1 MARMGRAV
9 VASGREFE
17 IRHYRVPDPEP
28 NTVLLKQE
36 MAGIC
41 GTDLHN
47 WQNGFGEEVLLGH
60 ENLGIVEAIGPG
72 VETDYLGNTIEI
84 GDRVVFAP
92 GVPSDS
98 THGFRTKLDTLP
110 YFSGG
115 ALTTC
120 I

>member
-17 IRHYRVPDPEP
+17 IRHYPVPDPEP

-47 WQNGFGEEVLLGH
+47 WQNGFGEEILLGH
-60 ENLGIVEAIGPG
+60 ENV
-72 VETDYLGNTIEI
+72 
-84 GDRVVFAP
+84 
-92 GVPSDS
+92 
-98 THGFRTKLDTLP
+98 
-110 YFSGG
+110 
-115 ALTTC
+115 
-120 I
+120 